1 MIREY
6 PPWLRNPPYHE
17 TILPFLKNKQ
27 FPAIFL
33 SHQGSCWN
41 HVHLAVSAQDLQKAS
56 RQCCS
61 DLLSSCGGFLSHWV
75 NPKSSILVG
84 FSTINHLY
92 TTYFGIP
99 LTMETSIWSKILGV
113 ESALLVE
120 MFEAGATECWDST
133 EACGGVNSLASR
145 FLSVTL
151 SRNSSETRDCSF
163 CFFLF
168 SISQFFEAGKFPV
181 CPCRFIR
188 YWLQN
193 SQAKELADAVGFLRC
208 YRILIQ
214 NQYGV
219 YPILRQIHIWEFL
232 GTAIFYHGSW
242 WGVFTEGDG
251 II

>member
-1 MIREY
+1 M
-6 PPWLRNPPYHE
+6 
-17 TILPFLKNKQ
+17 
-27 FPAIFL
+27 
-33 SHQGSCWN
+33 
-41 HVHLAVSAQDLQKAS
+41 
-56 RQCCS
+56 
-61 DLLSSCGGFLSHWV
+61 
-75 NPKSSILVG
+75 
-84 FSTINHLY
+84 
-92 TTYFGIP
+92 
-99 LTMETSIWSKILGV
+99 
-113 ESALLVE
+113 
-120 MFEAGATECWDST
+120 
-133 EACGGVNSLASR
+133 ASR

-168 SISQFFEAGKFPV
+168 SISQFFEAGKVSRVPV
-181 CPCRFIR
+181 SFHKILS